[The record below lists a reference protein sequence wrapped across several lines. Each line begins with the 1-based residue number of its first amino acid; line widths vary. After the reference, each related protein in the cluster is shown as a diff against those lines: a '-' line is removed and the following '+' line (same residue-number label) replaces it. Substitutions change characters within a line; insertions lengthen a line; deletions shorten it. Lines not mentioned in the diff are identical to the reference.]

1 MPYKSK
7 LKQNYF
13 TKIKKKKQ
21 NKKKNNRSYLI

>member
-13 TKIKKKKQ
+13 TKIKKTKQ
-21 NKKKNNRSYLI
+21 NKTKTTGVT